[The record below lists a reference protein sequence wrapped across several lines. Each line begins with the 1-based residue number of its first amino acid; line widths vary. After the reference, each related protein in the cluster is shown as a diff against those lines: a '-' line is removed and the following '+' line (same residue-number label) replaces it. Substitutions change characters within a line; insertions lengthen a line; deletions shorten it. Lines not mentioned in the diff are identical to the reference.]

1 MSTKIELASK
11 KNADLTHWDWD
22 DNSRQKW
29 EKARPAVQ
37 EFYKK
42 WRVSSETA
50 LSQEVYIGHVPGFK
64 KVPNQFIV
72 RNSYKTTFD
81 RIWQRAFRYP
91 RTAVDVSASE
101 PGPDLVFG
109 DDIFPIQASSPNPS
123 HFKRWAKTRNAAMWG
138 LPLWDET
145 ELNMALQLQ
154 PEYPAFKAL
163 LEEGMLAPLETPE
176 EISIKA
182 ALDTLKKWTEK
193 KNHVLE
199 DLRTDDDSD
208 EEKIIEK
215 EDEIYGI
222 NMSTIDGALEVLV
235 HAAIQDSG
243 PVARDVYE
251 SIFLPTLASKN
262 RANAIA
268 VVTYEN
274 LQALSKTFRANFT
287 FPEQSISHRIITVNP
302 VPDDLVDAYEQFYDE
317 WKIEYRSI
325 QIVREMAQK
334 LEKEKDEATRRV
346 MRGDITVDAPVL
358 VTDFEKDERSDER
371 LPGGDRGEV
380 HFRGP
385 DFSSPTTEY
394 YYIPQRSNF
403 PLFDSFLVEQ
413 QNNEVTLWVFQMSVS
428 LVHGGSREGYAS
440 IRRIIE
446 SLKIPP
452 SDDGDRKK
460 TKKPRVEINITVKY
474 VYVVP
479 WERDRVKFQ
488 WHCPAAA
495 DLHRGPDGLSRM
507 PPAIDDT
514 DEEDESDEEE
524 LREEIHELIEEEE
537 LEQLYGNPIPS
548 SIHINH
554 VRTFASSSGW
564 EPSPNLNNKDEFLH

>member
-22 DNSRQKW
+22 DDSRQEWK
-29 EKARPAVQ
+29 KARQAIQ

-81 RIWQRAFRYP
+81 RIWQRAFIYP
-91 RTAVDVSASE
+91 RTAVVLTGQPGIGGQGQPVALSMGDTLYLFYDNNVWSPKNRNTLPFPIAKKVEDLRTEHRPFLFVLIDQDVSASE

-138 LPLWDET
+138 LPLWNKT
-145 ELNMALQLQ
+145 ELNMA
-154 PEYPAFKAL
+154 YAFHHKPMFITYQKWSDCDFSLNIPHSKPYLKKACWR
-163 LEEGMLAPLETPE
+163 PLETPE

-193 KNHVLE
+193 KNRVLE

-262 RANAIA
+262 QANAIA

-287 FPEQSISHRIITVNP
+287 FPEQSIFSPHYN
-302 VPDDLVDAYEQFYDE
+302 YDSN
-317 WKIEYRSI
+317 IGSI

-334 LEKEKDEATRRV
+334 LEKEKDERLAELYDFFRSSAQSSTLASSIHEHIAHRTLRTDTRRNLDLV
-346 MRGDITVDAPVL
+346 QMRGDITVDAPVL

-371 LPGGDRGEV
+371 LPGGDRGE
-380 HFRGP
+380 
-385 DFSSPTTEY
+385 
-394 YYIPQRSNF
+394 
-403 PLFDSFLVEQ
+403 L
-413 QNNEVTLWVFQMSVS
+413 
-428 LVHGGSREGYAS
+428 
-440 IRRIIE
+440 
-446 SLKIPP
+446 
-452 SDDGDRKK
+452 
-460 TKKPRVEINITVKY
+460 
-474 VYVVP
+474 
-479 WERDRVKFQ
+479 
-488 WHCPAAA
+488 A

-514 DEEDESDEEE
+514 DEEE
-524 LREEIHELIEEEE
+524 LREEIHDLIEEEE

-564 EPSPNLNNKDEFLH
+564 EPSPNLNNKDEYFLLPF